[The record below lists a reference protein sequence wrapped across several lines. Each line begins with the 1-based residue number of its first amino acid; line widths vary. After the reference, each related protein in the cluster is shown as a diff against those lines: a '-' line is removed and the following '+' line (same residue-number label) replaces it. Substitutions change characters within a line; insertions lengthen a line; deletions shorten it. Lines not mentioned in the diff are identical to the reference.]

1 MKTADQILDNVMCCT
16 IEEEAEDLK
25 ENYYYR
31 HNDVVKAIE
40 QAQKEAY
47 NQATEDDKEKILTI
61 TGEDNPYPLRDV
73 LKHLIWATEYL
84 LHVKNYDGHQYEEL
98 GQCVRRAREI
108 MESILK
114 LKK

>member
-1 MKTADQILDNVMCCT
+1 MKSAEHYLMRWRDNEFELHEL
-16 IEEEAEDLK
+16 IEL
-25 ENYYYR
+25 
-31 HNDVVKAIE
+31 
-40 QAQKEAY
+40 AQKEAY
-47 NQATEDDKEKILTI
+47 DQAIEDDKEKILTI

>member
-1 MKTADQILDNVMCCT
+1 MIFTNNKYKEMKTAEHYLMRWRDNEFELHEL
-16 IEEEAEDLK
+16 IEL
-25 ENYYYR
+25 
-31 HNDVVKAIE
+31 
-40 QAQKEAY
+40 AQKEAY

-73 LKHLIWATEYL
+73 LKRLIWATEYL

>member
-1 MKTADQILDNVMCCT
+1 MKTAEEYLPEESDLAFEGG
-16 IEEEAEDLK
+16 IELFLK
-25 ENYYYR
+25 R
-31 HNDVVKAIE
+31 KVVSSIE
-40 QAQKEAY
+40 QAQKDAY

>member
-1 MKTADQILDNVMCCT
+1 MKTAEHYLMRWRDNEFELHEL
-16 IEEEAEDLK
+16 IEL
-25 ENYYYR
+25 
-31 HNDVVKAIE
+31 
-40 QAQKEAY
+40 AQKEAY

-73 LKHLIWATEYL
+73 LKRLIWATEYL

>member
-1 MKTADQILDNVMCCT
+1 MKTAEDYTRQINDRLMPHPYNLSRKQR
-16 IEEEAEDLK
+16 EEIKSLIREIQ
-25 ENYYYR
+25 R
-31 HNDVVKAIE
+31 
-40 QAQKEAY
+40 EAY

-73 LKHLIWATEYL
+73 LKRLIWATEYL

>member
-1 MKTADQILDNVMCCT
+1 MKTAEEYLPEESDLAFEGG
-16 IEEEAEDLK
+16 IELFLK
-25 ENYYYR
+25 R
-31 HNDVVKAIE
+31 KVIFSIE

-47 NQATEDDKEKILTI
+47 NQATEDYKEKILTI

-73 LKHLIWATEYL
+73 LKRLIWATEYL